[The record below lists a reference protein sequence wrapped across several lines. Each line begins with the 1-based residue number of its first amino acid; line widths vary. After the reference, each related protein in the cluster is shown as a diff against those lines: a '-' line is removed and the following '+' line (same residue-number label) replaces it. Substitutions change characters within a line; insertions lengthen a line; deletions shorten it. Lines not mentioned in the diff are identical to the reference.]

1 MFPVE
6 IMAIEFRGMSII
18 TATFVIFMSMGC
30 VAAYK
35 LFKQEIER
43 IDTVIDHTVTEI
55 NSKISNTNEEVS
67 LLFEK
72 YDQTNRDLTEIKTD
86 VARTRE
92 AVEWIKRAMEHK
104 TR

>member
-1 MFPVE
+1 MFPPEFIPVE
-6 IMAIEFRGMSII
+6 LRGMSAL
-18 TATFVIFMSMGC
+18 TATVLFFMSMGC
-30 VAAYK
+30 VSAYK